1 MIYFRDFSLHP
12 SSKRSQRKHP
22 LLWLLLWWE
31 QCLKLLSVCVWKKPW
46 WRSGTT
52 MLGLSDRPWTI
63 LAQWHP
69 CQNSSLNLP
78 NVFTLERLWSLY
90 TTWHMA
96 LLTATLQ
103 HVTSCFSLFT
113 HCENSACASKAA
125 NREKKIGACSL
136 YVTMKEQSSSEIFLF
151 INYLVA
157 DTLPH
162 FFVSTL
168 RNFFIHKRQSI
179 EKKKLSIAWNTA
191 FLVKNYW
198 YFLSNQ

>member
-1 MIYFRDFSLHP
+1 MFCSGAGNFTRKRKQQNADLLHSANLGSQYMIYFRDFSLHS

-46 WRSGTT
+46 WRSDTT

-69 CQNSSLNLP
+69 CQNSSLNLL

-125 NREKKIGACSL
+125 NREKKNRSLLPVHYYEGAKQQWNIPVYKVLGGRHSSTFLCIHS
-136 YVTMKEQSSSEIFLF
+136 KEFLH
-151 INYLVA
+151 
-157 DTLPH
+157 T
-162 FFVSTL
+162 
-168 RNFFIHKRQSI
+168 
-179 EKKKLSIAWNTA
+179 
-191 FLVKNYW
+191 
-198 YFLSNQ
+198 